1 MKRREFVGLVAG
13 AAAWPLAV
21 RAQQGGRLRRLGVLA
36 GYAAND
42 SLGQTLAT
50 VLPQDLAALG
60 WSEGQNV
67 HIDWRWASGDP
78 KLYESYAAELVA
90 LRPDLLVVQSSPAV
104 AALRRST
111 NTIPTVFIMIT
122 DPLGQGFVNNLAH
135 PGGNMTGFSDYDP
148 PIASKWVELLKQ
160 IKPTIAS
167 VALLYNPAST
177 PFADLILRA
186 VEPAARSFA
195 VRARASACRNDAD
208 IDALMKHARDER
220 GGVLVMPEVFTT
232 VHRDAIVAAAARHR
246 VPAVYPDEISTTHG
260 ELMSYGIDPADVF
273 RRSASYVDRILK
285 GENPGDLPVQN
296 PTKFRLTISL
306 KTAKAIGLPVPP
318 TLFALADAVTE

>member
-1 MKRREFVGLVAG
+1 MKRRGFLGLVAG
-13 AAAWPLAV
+13 AAAWPLAA
-21 RAQQGGRLRRLGVLA
+21 RAQQRAGLRRLGVLA

-42 SLGQTLAT
+42 PLGQLLAAI
-50 VLPQDLAALG
+50 LPQSLAMLG

-78 KLYESYAAELVA
+78 KLYESYAAQLVA

-111 NTIPTVFIMIT
+111 NTIPTVFVMIT

-160 IKPTIAS
+160 IKPNIAS
-167 VALLYNPAST
+167 VALLFNPAST
-177 PFADLILRA
+177 PFADLILRVVA
-186 VEPAARSFA
+186 PAGRSFA
-195 VRARASACRNDAD
+195 VTARSSVCRGETD
-208 IDALMKHARDER
+208 IDAAMKLARGER

-232 VHRDAIVAAAARHR
+232 VHRDAIVSAAARHR
-246 VPAVYPDEISTTHG
+246 VPAVYPDEISTSHG
-260 ELMSYGIDPADVF
+260 ELISYGIDPADVF
-273 RRSASYVDRILK
+273 RRCASYIDRILK

-306 KTAKAIGLPVPP
+306 KTARAIGLSVPP
-318 TLFALADAVTE
+318 TLLALADAVTE

>member
-1 MKRREFVGLVAG
+1 M
-13 AAAWPLAV
+13 

-90 LRPDLLVVQSSPAV
+90 LRPDLFVVQSSPAV

-122 DPLGQGFVNNLAH
+122 DPLGQGR
-135 PGGNMTGFSDYDP
+135 
-148 PIASKWVELLKQ
+148 Q
-160 IKPTIAS
+160 
-167 VALLYNPAST
+167 
-177 PFADLILRA
+177 
-186 VEPAARSFA
+186 
-195 VRARASACRNDAD
+195 
-208 IDALMKHARDER
+208 
-220 GGVLVMPEVFTT
+220 
-232 VHRDAIVAAAARHR
+232 
-246 VPAVYPDEISTTHG
+246 
-260 ELMSYGIDPADVF
+260 
-273 RRSASYVDRILK
+273 
-285 GENPGDLPVQN
+285 
-296 PTKFRLTISL
+296 
-306 KTAKAIGLPVPP
+306 
-318 TLFALADAVTE
+318 